1 MITYRTVNI
10 YLRAEHMAQSIGLGK
25 RLSIGLATMLIAA
38 CGSNPTVTT
47 SKDLQTQA
55 DLAYLQGD
63 WQTAEAYY
71 QAIAEAV
78 PDNSS
83 AWLRTGNMRLRQSD
97 YHGAI
102 DAYQTAASAESD
114 GAKSHYNLATSYMM
128 LARESLLKA
137 RENLPARD
145 VGQMVIDAKL
155 AHFDAL
161 MNSSVAGVTMPE
173 SGVFR

>member
-1 MITYRTVNI
+1 
-10 YLRAEHMAQSIGLGK
+10 MARSLGLGK
-25 RLSIGLATMLIAA
+25 RLSIGVAAALVAA
-38 CGSNPTVTT
+38 CSSNPTLTT
-47 SKDLQTQA
+47 SQDLQTQA

-63 WQTAEAYY
+63 WQTAEAHY

-78 PDNSS
+78 PDNST
-83 AWLRTGNMRLRQSD
+83 AWLRTGNMRLRQNN
-97 YHGAI
+97 YQGAI
-102 DAYQTAASAESD
+102 DAYQTAAGSESD

-137 RENLPARD
+137 RENLPERD
-145 VGQMVIDAKL
+145 VGQMIIDAKL

-161 MNSSVAGVTMPE
+161 MSSSVAGVTMPE